1 MWFISRG
8 GSPFLF
14 FFLLKGSSSWYS
26 SFFFFQVLSRF
37 SLRDVSETA
46 TAFVPSLFIFFLLLP
61 KGVSAPESPRLCVH
75 IYYYSDLSLMLFFL
89 VPAQSLF
96 FFFCG
101 KQLLTS
107 KTRQQTN
114 KQQQQKRSFNNK
126 NSSSQSRLRGWW
138 VSFHEFGSNA
148 RAHVRVRV
156 LSRADLL
163 TEWVLPTL
171 SHPSLPAFFLS
182 TTLALSV
189 IKKRNDVA
197 WCGGAALS
205 FFSDPS
211 LCLRIAPGFAERHV
225 SNCGCTL
232 KHSCKRKRRITWE
245 NYETSGEVF
254 FYLCYK
260 WEC

>member
-1 MWFISRG
+1 MI
-8 GSPFLF
+8 LF
-14 FFLLKGSSSWYS
+14 FFFFSSSF
-26 SFFFFQVLSRF
+26 SFLVAGCQ
-37 SLRDVSETA
+37 RDCHSFCPFT
-46 TAFVPSLFIFFLLLP
+46 FHFFLLLP

-138 VSFHEFGSNA
+138 VSFHEFRSNA

-156 LSRADLL
+156 LACADLL
-163 TEWVLPTL
+163 TE
-171 SHPSLPAFFLS
+171 
-182 TTLALSV
+182 
-189 IKKRNDVA
+189 
-197 WCGGAALS
+197 
-205 FFSDPS
+205 
-211 LCLRIAPGFAERHV
+211 
-225 SNCGCTL
+225 
-232 KHSCKRKRRITWE
+232 
-245 NYETSGEVF
+245 
-254 FYLCYK
+254 
-260 WEC
+260 

>member
-1 MWFISRG
+1 MI
-8 GSPFLF
+8 LF
-14 FFLLKGSSSWYS
+14 
-26 SFFFFQVLSRF
+26 FFFFQVLFRF

-46 TAFVPSLFIFFLLLP
+46 TAFVPSLFIFSSLTKGRIRAGVATALCTYILLQWS
-61 KGVSAPESPRLCVH
+61 VSYA
-75 IYYYSDLSLMLFFL
+75 FFL
-89 VPAQSLF
+89 VPAQWLF
-96 FFFCG
+96 SFFCG
-101 KQLLTS
+101 KRLLTS

-126 NSSSQSRLRGWW
+126 NSSSQNRLRRWW
-138 VSFHEFGSNA
+138 VSLHEFRSNA
-148 RAHVRVRV
+148 RAHVRVHVRV
-156 LSRADLL
+156 LARADLL
-163 TEWVLPTL
+163 TKWVLPTL

-182 TTLALSV
+182 STLALSV

-211 LCLRIAPGFAERHV
+211 SCLRIAPGFAERHV
-225 SNCGCTL
+225 SNCGCAL